1 MHALLGML
9 SIVAVSLAAP
19 IDDVHPIEIEAEHES
34 VAWSVELQDQQ
45 TACRAR
51 AWIGR
56 MGEQPI
62 STLFAV
68 DLDEEVT
75 PTAEGETPLY
85 GLPPGTYDVHFESG
99 GCRWQFN
106 LVAR

>member
-1 MHALLGML
+1 ML
-9 SIVAVSLAAP
+9 TIVAVTLAAP
-19 IDDVHPIEIEAEHES
+19 VDDVHPIEIKPEHEA
-34 VAWSVELQDQQ
+34 VAWSVELQVQE

-62 STLFAV
+62 FSLFAV
-68 DLDEEVT
+68 DIDEEVA
-75 PTAEGETPLY
+75 PTAEVETPLY
-85 GLPPGTYDVHFESG
+85 GLAPGTYDVHFESD
-99 GCRWQFN
+99 GCWWQFN